1 MKGKKKRV
9 KRKLNVKR
17 VIVFLL
23 SVLILSFF
31 IYKLVNVNISN
42 IYIKGNNYLTDQY
55 IIDISGL
62 SNYPNSLS
70 NISFNI
76 EKKLKKDSFILDAKV
91 KKRGLLNKV
100 YIEIIENYP
109 LYYYASLD
117 KTVLYNGDM
126 IDGNISNITLINKI
140 PDTIYDKFISKF
152 RDLEYSVLDRI
163 SEVRYNPNEVD
174 SERFL
179 ILMNDENYVYV
190 TLNRFL
196 NLNKYVDIIKT
207 FSGKKGVLH
216 LDSGEYFEIR

>member
-76 EKKLKKDSFILDAKV
+76 EKKLKKNSFILDAKV

>member
-17 VIVFLL
+17 VIVFLF

-62 SNYPNSLS
+62 SNYPNSVS

>member
-76 EKKLKKDSFILDAKV
+76 EKKLRKNSFILDAKV

>member
-31 IYKLVNVNISN
+31 IYELVNVNISN

-126 IDGNISNITLINKI
+126 VDENISNITLINKI

-152 RDLEYSVLDRI
+152 RDLEYGVLDRI

>member
-140 PDTIYDKFISKF
+140 PDTIYDKFMSKF

>member
-76 EKKLKKDSFILDAKV
+76 
-91 KKRGLLNKV
+91 
-100 YIEIIENYP
+100 
-109 LYYYASLD
+109 
-117 KTVLYNGDM
+117 
-126 IDGNISNITLINKI
+126 
-140 PDTIYDKFISKF
+140 
-152 RDLEYSVLDRI
+152 
-163 SEVRYNPNEVD
+163 
-174 SERFL
+174 
-179 ILMNDENYVYV
+179 
-190 TLNRFL
+190 
-196 NLNKYVDIIKT
+196 
-207 FSGKKGVLH
+207 
-216 LDSGEYFEIR
+216 

>member
-1 MKGKKKRV
+1 MKEKKKRV

>member
-100 YIEIIENYP
+100 YIEIIEIIHYIIM
-109 LYYYASLD
+109 LVLIKQFYI
-117 KTVLYNGDM
+117 TV
-126 IDGNISNITLINKI
+126 I
-140 PDTIYDKFISKF
+140 
-152 RDLEYSVLDRI
+152 
-163 SEVRYNPNEVD
+163 
-174 SERFL
+174 
-179 ILMNDENYVYV
+179 
-190 TLNRFL
+190 
-196 NLNKYVDIIKT
+196 
-207 FSGKKGVLH
+207 
-216 LDSGEYFEIR
+216 

>member
-31 IYKLVNVNISN
+31 IYKLVNANISN

>member
-1 MKGKKKRV
+1 MNGKKKRV

>member
-1 MKGKKKRV
+1 MKEKKKRV

-91 KKRGLLNKV
+91 KKRGLFF
-100 YIEIIENYP
+100 
-109 LYYYASLD
+109 
-117 KTVLYNGDM
+117 DM
-126 IDGNISNITLINKI
+126 
-140 PDTIYDKFISKF
+140 
-152 RDLEYSVLDRI
+152 
-163 SEVRYNPNEVD
+163 
-174 SERFL
+174 
-179 ILMNDENYVYV
+179 
-190 TLNRFL
+190 
-196 NLNKYVDIIKT
+196 
-207 FSGKKGVLH
+207 
-216 LDSGEYFEIR
+216 